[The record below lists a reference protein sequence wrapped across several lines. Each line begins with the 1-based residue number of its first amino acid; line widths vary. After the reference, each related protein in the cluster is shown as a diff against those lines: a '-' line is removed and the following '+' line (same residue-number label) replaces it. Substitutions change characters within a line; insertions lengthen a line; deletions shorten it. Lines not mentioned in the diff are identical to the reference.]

1 MDLKQ
6 IIENDEKYY
15 LNTFG
20 KRTPVCFDRGEG
32 IYLYDTE
39 GNRYT
44 DFFAGIAVNVLGHSH
59 PSMVKAVTEQASK
72 LLHCSN
78 LYYIEKQTELA
89 KMICENSCAE
99 KVFFAN
105 SGAEANEGAIKLVRA
120 YYKKIGKPQK
130 STFICL
136 DKSFHGRTVT
146 TATATGQEKYKK
158 PYTPLTPGFKHVTIN
173 DIDELKN
180 AIDDEVAGIM
190 LEPVQ
195 GESGVYPLDREYAE
209 EIRKICDEQDIMLIF
224 DEVQTG
230 VGRTGKLFGY
240 MTLDVEPDV
249 FTLAKALG
257 GGVPI
262 GCLCAKGRVTN
273 GFEPGDH
280 GTTFGG
286 NPLACAA
293 GVAAL
298 GTVIKE
304 NLSQHADDMG
314 KYFSEKLEAVKEK
327 LGIKEVRS
335 KGLMVGIE
343 FKEPIAGSVKNKMFE
358 NRWLVGA
365 VGQYTLRVLPPLV
378 IEKENIDE
386 FVKVLERSI

>member
-1 MDLKQ
+1 MTINE
-6 IIENDEKYY
+6 IIEKDSQYY

-20 KRTPVCFDRGEG
+20 KRTPVCFERGEG

-44 DFFAGIAVNVLGHSH
+44 DFFAGIAVNAMGHSH
-59 PSMVKAVTEQASK
+59 PAMVKAVTEQASK

-78 LYYIEKQTELA
+78 LYYIEPQVKLA
-89 KMICENSCAE
+89 EMICKNSCAE

-120 YYKKIGKPQK
+120 YYKKKGQENK

-136 DKSFHGRTVT
+136 DKSFHGRTIT

-158 PYTPLTPGFKHVTIN
+158 PYTPLTPGFRHVQIN
-173 DIDELKN
+173 DIEGLKA
-180 AIDDEVAGIM
+180 AIDDTVCGIL

-195 GESGVYPLDREYAE
+195 GESGVYPLDKSYAE
-209 EIRKICDEQDIMLIF
+209 EVRRICDEKDIMLIF

-240 MTLDVEPDV
+240 MTLGVEPDV

-262 GCLCAKGRVTN
+262 GCLCAKGRVTE
-273 GFEPGDH
+273 GFVPGDH

-293 GVAAL
+293 GLASL
-298 GTVIKE
+298 GTVIEE
-304 NLSQHADDMG
+304 NLSQNAEEVGAYM
-314 KYFSEKLEAVKEK
+314 KVALESEKDA
-327 LGIKEVRS
+327 LGIKEVRNR
-335 KGLMVGIE
+335 GLMVGIE
-343 FKEPIAGSVKNKMFE
+343 FNEAKAADVKNKLFE
-358 NRWLVGA
+358 QKWLVGA
-365 VGQYTLRVLPPLV
+365 VGGNILRVLPPLIITKNDV
-378 IEKENIDE
+378 DE
-386 FVKVLERSI
+386 FIKALKRSI

>member
-1 MDLKQ
+1 MNLNE
-6 IIENDEKYY
+6 IIETDAKYY

-20 KRTPVCFDRGEG
+20 KRTPVCFERGEG

-39 GNRYT
+39 GNKYT

-59 PSMVKAVTEQASK
+59 PAIVEAITKQASK
-72 LLHCSN
+72 IIHCSN
-78 LYYIEKQTELA
+78 LYYIEPQAKLA

-120 YYKKIGKPQK
+120 YYKKKGQENR

-136 DKSFHGRTVT
+136 DKSFHGRTIT
-146 TATATGQEKYKK
+146 TATATGQDKYKM
-158 PYTPLTPGFKHVTIN
+158 PYTPLTPGFKHVPIN
-173 DIDELKN
+173 DIKALK
-180 AIDDEVAGIM
+180 AAVDDTVCGIM

-195 GESGVYPLDREYAE
+195 GESGVYPLEREYAE
-209 EIRKICDEQDIMLIF
+209 EVRRICDKNDIMLIF

-240 MTLDVEPDV
+240 MTLGVEPDV

-262 GCLCAKGRVTN
+262 GCLCAKGRVTE
-273 GFEPGDH
+273 GFVPGDH

-293 GVAAL
+293 GLASL
-298 GTVIKE
+298 GTVIEE
-304 NLSQHADDMG
+304 NLSQHAEEVGAYMRIT
-314 KYFSEKLEAVKEK
+314 LEAEKEA
-327 LGIKEVRS
+327 LGIKEIRNR
-335 KGLMVGIE
+335 GLMFGIE
-343 FKEPIAGSVKNKMFE
+343 FKEPVAADVKNKLFE
-358 NRWLVGA
+358 QKWLVGA
-365 VGQYTLRVLPPLV
+365 VGSSTLRVLPPLI
-378 IEKENIDE
+378 IENNDVDE
-386 FVKVLERSI
+386 FVKALKRSI

>member
-1 MDLKQ
+1 MKLNE

-20 KRTPVCFDRGEG
+20 KRTPVCFERGEG
-32 IYLYDTE
+32 IYLYDTD

-44 DFFAGIAVNVLGHSH
+44 DFFAGIAVNVLGHSN
-59 PSMVKAVTEQASK
+59 PAIVNAVTEQASK
-72 LLHCSN
+72 LIHCSN

-105 SGAEANEGAIKLVRA
+105 SGAEANEGAFKLVRA
-120 YYKKIGKPQK
+120 YYKKMGKPEK
-130 STFICL
+130 YGFICL
-136 DKSFHGRTVT
+136 DKSFHGRTIT
-146 TATATGQEKYKK
+146 TATATGQDKYKM
-158 PYTPLTPGFKHVTIN
+158 PYEPLTPGFKHVQIN
-173 DIDELKN
+173 DIEALKT
-180 AIDDEVAGIM
+180 AIDENTAGIM

-195 GESGVYPLDREYAE
+195 GESGVYPLDTEYAKE
-209 EIRKICDEQDIMLIF
+209 VRKICDENDIMLIF

-240 MTLDVEPDV
+240 MTLGVEPDV

-262 GCLCAKGRVTN
+262 GCVCAKGRITE
-273 GFEPGDH
+273 GFKPGDH

-298 GTVIKE
+298 GTVIEKD
-304 NLSQHADDMG
+304 LSSHA
-314 KYFSEKLEAVKEK
+314 EKVGSYMRSALMSVKEA
-327 LGIKEVRS
+327 LGIKDIRS
-335 KGLMVGIE
+335 RGLMFGIE
-343 FKEPIAGSVKNKMFE
+343 FNEPVAADVKNRLFE
-358 NRWLVGA
+358 QKWLVGA
-365 VGQYTLRVLPPLV
+365 VGQYILRVLPPLV
-378 IEKENIDE
+378 IEEKDVDE
-386 FVKVLERSI
+386 FVKALERSI